1 MWRKRQQLPL
11 RRRARQPAAWPREL
25 LTTTLADCK
34 PGPAPEPPHGFLP
47 EPMLCKKQK
56 NATGHRNKT
65 EALQPLEVCCSP
77 PNYLVANLSISFL
90 NMRGTSDLCVDLHTF
105 ALSIRACPSNS
116 SRHDKHDMT
125 AEVFMPRL

>member
-1 MWRKRQQLPL
+1 M
-11 RRRARQPAAWPREL
+11 AFATPREA
-25 LTTTLADCK
+25 TNGSLAQGAAHNN
-34 PGPAPEPPHGFLP
+34 PGRLQTAGPAPDPPHGFLP

-56 NATGHRNKT
+56 NATDHRNKT